1 MAESNPSNS
10 RDQVLELLAGHRSQR
25 TPCFSGLMNV
35 TAPGLERI
43 GVSFGEIH
51 TDPEKMAAA
60 AATTYHSFG
69 FESVVVPMDLC
80 VEAEALGAQVDFRL
94 DAPRLEFPRVVE
106 PLAASADEFKF
117 DAPGDLTRR
126 GRLPVVLEAIRRL
139 KDLVGREIVVGAWV
153 PGPLTLAM
161 QLIDLKRLTADV
173 VRAPEAVGR
182 LLDPLTDLLAEVGRA
197 YRAAGAD
204 FITVHEMGG
213 SPGFIGPPA
222 FKNVVQ
228 PRLKRLIAA
237 LPAPRVLSVCGDT
250 NRAITLLAECGAD
263 ALSLDQLN
271 EIARTRE
278 ALGPR
283 ALLFGNIDPIG
294 ALVADGRDDET
305 GVRRAVQGAIDAG
318 VDAVWPGCDL
328 WPLVSATNMQ
338 AMVDEARNYQRR

>member
-1 MAESNPSNS
+1 MAENNPTHS
-10 RDQVLELLAGHRSQR
+10 RDQILELLAGHRRQR

-43 GVSFGEIH
+43 GANFGEIH
-51 TDPEKMAAA
+51 ADPAKMAAA

-69 FESVVVPMDLC
+69 FESAVVPMDLC
-80 VEAEALGAQVDFRL
+80 VEAEILGAQVDFRL

-106 PLAASADEFKF
+106 SLAASADEFKF
-117 DAPGDLTRR
+117 DMPTDLPRR
-126 GRLPVVLEAIRRL
+126 GRLPVIIEAIRRL
-139 KDLVGREIVVGAWV
+139 KDSVGREIVIGAWV

-161 QLIDLKRLTADV
+161 QLIDLKCLTADV
-173 VRAPEAVGR
+173 VRAPDAVGC
-182 LLDPLTDLLAEVGRA
+182 LLDPLTDLLVEVGRA

-204 FITVHEMGG
+204 FLTVHEMGG

-222 FKNVVQ
+222 FKTVVQ

-250 NRAITLLAECGAD
+250 NRAITLLPECGAE

-271 EIARTRE
+271 ALARTRE
-278 ALGPR
+278 VLGQHV
-283 ALLFGNIDPIG
+283 LLFGNLDPIG
-294 ALVADGRDDET
+294 TLANGDET
-305 GVRRAVQGAIDAG
+305 EVRRAVQRAIDAG

-328 WPLVSATNMQ
+328 WPLVPATNMQ

>member
-1 MAESNPSNS
+1 MAKNNSANS
-10 RDQVLELLAGHRSQR
+10 RDKVLELLAGRWNGR

-35 TAPGLERI
+35 TVSGLERL
-43 GVSFGEIH
+43 GLTFGEIH

-60 AATTYHSFG
+60 AATTYHLFG
-69 FESVVVPMDLC
+69 FESAVVPMDLC

-94 DAPRLEFPRVVE
+94 DAPRLEFPRVVA
-106 PLAASADEFKF
+106 PLADSVEAFKF
-117 DAPGDLTRR
+117 EVPSDLTRR
-126 GRLPVVLEAIRRL
+126 GRLPVVIEAIRRL
-139 KDLVGREIVVGAWV
+139 KESVGREIVIGAWV

-182 LLDPLTDLLAEVGRA
+182 LLDPLTDLLTEVGRA

-204 FITVHEMGG
+204 FLTVHEMGG

-222 FKNVVQ
+222 FKNLVQ
-228 PRLKRLIAA
+228 PRLKRLVAA

-250 NRAITLLAECGAD
+250 NRAITLLPECGAE

-271 EIARTRE
+271 ALARTRE
-278 ALGPR
+278 VLGQHV
-283 ALLFGNIDPIG
+283 LLFGNLDPIG
-294 ALVADGRDDET
+294 TLANGDET
-305 GVRRAVQGAIDAG
+305 EVRRAVQRAIDAG

-328 WPLVSATNMQ
+328 WPLVPAANLQ
-338 AMVDEARNYQRR
+338 AMVDEARNYRRR

>member
-1 MAESNPSNS
+1 VAESNPTNS
-10 RDQVLELLAGHRSQR
+10 RDQVLELLAGQRSQR

-35 TAPGLERI
+35 TVSGLERL
-43 GVSFGEIH
+43 GLSFGEIH

-60 AATTYHSFG
+60 AATTYRVFG
-69 FESVVVPMDLC
+69 FESAVVPMDLC

-94 DAPRLEFPRVVE
+94 DAPRLEFPRVVT
-106 PLAASADEFKF
+106 PLAVSPDELKLVVPADL
-117 DAPGDLTRR
+117 PQR
-126 GRLPVVLEAIRRL
+126 GRLPVVIEAIRRL
-139 KDLVGREIVVGAWV
+139 KESVGREIVIGAWV

-182 LLDPLTDLLAEVGRA
+182 LLDPLTDLLTEVGRA

-204 FITVHEMGG
+204 FLTVHEMGG

-250 NRAITLLAECGAD
+250 NRAIPLLPECGAE

-271 EIARTRE
+271 ALARTRE
-278 ALGPR
+278 VLGTHV
-283 ALLFGNIDPIG
+283 LLFGNIDPIG
-294 ALVADGRDDET
+294 TLANGDET
-305 GVRRAVQGAIDAG
+305 GVRRAVRHAIDAG

-328 WPLVSATNMQ
+328 WPLVPAVNMQ
-338 AMVDEARNYQRR
+338 AMVDEARIYRGG

>member
-1 MAESNPSNS
+1 MSEITPTNS
-10 RDQVLELLAGHRSQR
+10 RSQVLELFAGHRSER
-25 TPCFSGLMNV
+25 RHCFSGLMNI
-35 TAPGLERI
+35 TAPGLESI
-43 GVSFGEIH
+43 GANFAEIH
-51 TDPEKMAAA
+51 NDPAKMAAA

-69 FESVVVPMDLC
+69 FESAVVPMDLC
-80 VEAEALGAQVDFRL
+80 VEAEILGAKVDFRL

-106 PLAASADEFKF
+106 PLAASAEEFNF
-117 DAPGDLTRR
+117 DAPTDLTRR
-126 GRLPVVLEAIRRL
+126 GRLPIIIEAIRRL
-139 KDLVGREIVVGAWV
+139 KDSVGREIVVGAWI

-161 QLIDLKRLTADV
+161 QLIDLTRLTTDV

-182 LLDPLTDLLAEVGRA
+182 LLDPLTDLLPEVGRA

-237 LPAPRVLSVCGDT
+237 LPAPRVLSICGNT

-263 ALSLDQLN
+263 ALNLDQLN

-278 ALGPR
+278 TLG
-283 ALLFGNIDPIG
+283 AQVLLFGNIDPIG
-294 ALVADGRDDET
+294 ALVNDDEA

-328 WPLVSATNMQ
+328 WPLVPATNMQ
-338 AMVDEARNYQRR
+338 AMVDEARNYKGV

>member
-1 MAESNPSNS
+1 MAENNSANS
-10 RDQVLELLAGHRSQR
+10 RDEVLELLAGRWNGR

-35 TAPGLERI
+35 TVSGLERL
-43 GVSFGEIH
+43 GLTFGEIH
-51 TDPEKMAAA
+51 ADPEKMAAA

-69 FESVVVPMDLC
+69 FESAVVPMDLC

-94 DAPRLEFPRVVE
+94 DAPRLEFPRVVA
-106 PLAASADEFKF
+106 PLADSAEAFKF
-117 DAPGDLTRR
+117 EVPSDLTRR
-126 GRLPVVLEAIRRL
+126 GRLPVVVEAIRQL
-139 KDLVGREIVVGAWV
+139 KESVGREIVIGAWV

-182 LLDPLTDLLAEVGRA
+182 LLDPLTDLLTEVGRA

-204 FITVHEMGG
+204 FLTVHEMGG

-222 FKNVVQ
+222 FKNAVQ

-250 NRAITLLAECGAD
+250 NRAITLLPECGAE

-271 EIARTRE
+271 ALARTRE
-278 ALGPR
+278 VLGQHV
-283 ALLFGNIDPIG
+283 LLFGNLDPIG
-294 ALVADGRDDET
+294 TLANGDET
-305 GVRRAVQGAIDAG
+305 EVRRAVQRAIDAG

-328 WPLVSATNMQ
+328 WPLVPATNMQ